1 MKHGKYYDYAS
12 HDQQADSISA
22 AVLENEH
29 VFWHEKPRKSAFILN
44 KILPMMPFALAWLAF
59 DSMFISAFFGG
70 ADGKGGFLQALKN
83 MPDAVREGGGFLGN
97 MQWFLIGFFALHL
110 FPVWLWLWNVFTAL
124 ARWKNSEYAIT
135 DKRIL
140 IRNGLV
146 GSEVQSIFYTDI
158 NSLDMRIGVIVRM
171 LNVGDIKIYS
181 SGKNTSWI
189 LDISKVHTVYKNL
202 QKTVMDIQAD
212 IHYPNDMRPAENKGY
227 NTQYRP

>member
-1 MKHGKYYDYAS
+1 
-12 HDQQADSISA
+12 
-22 AVLENEH
+22 
-29 VFWHEKPRKSAFILN
+29 
-44 KILPMMPFALAWLAF
+44 
-59 DSMFISAFFGG
+59 
-70 ADGKGGFLQALKN
+70 

-158 NSLDMRIGVIVRM
+158 NSLDMRIGVIDRM